1 MMDRAVIFTLG
12 ASLVALLIILELVRR
27 RRLREGYSLLWLGI
41 ALGMIVLAGWRELL
55 HGLSALVGIAY
66 PPNLLFLLA
75 VLAILAMLLYFSTVI
90 SRLTQENR
98 ELAQR
103 FALLQFEL
111 ERVRER
117 AEAEQ
122 DHGQQQRER
131 QDSDVAE
138 QGRDHRV

>member
-1 MMDRAVIFTLG
+1 MDRAIVFTLG
-12 ASLVALLIILELVRR
+12 ASLIALLIVLELVRR
-27 RRLREGYSLLWLGI
+27 RRLRESYSLLWLGI
-41 ALGMIVLAGWRELL
+41 AVGMIVLAGWRDLL
-55 HGLSALVGIAY
+55 HGLAALVGIAY

-117 AEAEQ
+117 AEAVQ
-122 DHGQQQRER
+122 DHRQQEGEH
-131 QDSDVAE
+131 QDPEVAQE
-138 QGRDHRV
+138 GGEHRV

>member
-1 MMDRAVIFTLG
+1 MDRAVVFTLG
-12 ASLVALLIILELVRR
+12 ASLIALLIVLELVRR
-27 RRLREGYSLLWLGI
+27 RRLRESYSLLWLGI
-41 ALGMIVLAGWRELL
+41 AVGMIVLSGWRDLL
-55 HGLSALVGIAY
+55 HGLAALVGIAY

-75 VLAILAMLLYFSTVI
+75 VLAILAMLLYLSTVI

-117 AEAEQ
+117 AEAVQ
-122 DHGQQQRER
+122 DHRQQEGEH
-131 QDSDVAE
+131 QDPEVAQ
-138 QGRDHRV
+138 QGGEHRV